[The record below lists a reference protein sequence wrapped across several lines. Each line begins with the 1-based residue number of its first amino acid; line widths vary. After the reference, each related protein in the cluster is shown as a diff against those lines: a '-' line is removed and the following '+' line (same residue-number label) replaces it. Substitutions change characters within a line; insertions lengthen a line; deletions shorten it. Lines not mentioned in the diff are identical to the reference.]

1 MTYLDYILVGK
12 GFLYPLRH
20 KKSQRG
26 GFDDDDGQANIPVK
40 VRGLPNKMIS
50 DSSDACNYKGRQ
62 EADKTTQKT
71 ERRMLYAKT
80 IAKCLSLLCDG
91 NGITTHCYFCV
102 GVR

>member
-1 MTYLDYILVGK
+1 MTYWDYILVGK
-12 GFLYPLRH
+12 CFLYPLRH
-20 KKSQRG
+20 KNPQRG
-26 GFDDDDGQANIPVK
+26 GVANDDGQANIPVK
-40 VRGLPNKMIS
+40 VLDACQIMIS

-71 ERRMLYAKT
+71 ERRMLYAKA

>member
-1 MTYLDYILVGK
+1 
-12 GFLYPLRH
+12 
-20 KKSQRG
+20 
-26 GFDDDDGQANIPVK
+26 
-40 VRGLPNKMIS
+40 MIS

-71 ERRMLYAKT
+71 KRRMLYAKT